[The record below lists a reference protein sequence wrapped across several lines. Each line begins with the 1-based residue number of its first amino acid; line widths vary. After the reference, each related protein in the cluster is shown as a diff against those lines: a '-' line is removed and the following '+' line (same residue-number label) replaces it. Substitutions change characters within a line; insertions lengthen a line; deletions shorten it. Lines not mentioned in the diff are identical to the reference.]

1 MKHSILSCALLG
13 ALAAGSA
20 CAADTQIYGV
30 VDTGFSVRNNHY
42 VNGDEK
48 TTTAMMSGQ
57 YIGSRFG
64 IKCFED
70 LGNGMKAGFV
80 LESSIK
86 SDDGSLGQNGRH
98 FGREARVYLAGD
110 FGEVS
115 FGRVGPIVG
124 GNGPYARFAHVMNA
138 FSCGW
143 GDIGGHL
150 QVVSLGYEYLD
161 NAVAYKTPTVAGLD
175 ATVQYSFG
183 SLQVVSLGYEFVDN
197 TVNYLTPKFGGF
209 DAVFQYSFGA
219 DAKNYGS
226 GTEGKSSVERMYAG
240 AVRYQDDVILVSAGI
255 EGINQAQPA
264 ARAANLD
271 DALSFN
277 LGGSYNAGFAKFY
290 AYGQVFRDYA
300 KAAKVTMF
308 AVPSGV
314 DGYGVNLGFETKA
327 LGGTVK
333 GSFGWG
339 DFDGSHESDK
349 TMKTYQTAVGYAYS
363 LSRRTTL
370 YTAAGWIHNDFSN
383 AYETS
388 KPTAVENDYEW
399 ICGITHKF

>member
-1 MKHSILSCALLG
+1 MKHSILCCAVTG
-13 ALAAGSA
+13 ALASGAA

-30 VDTGFSVRNNHY
+30 IDTGFSVRNNQY
-42 VNGDEK
+42 VNGNSD
-48 TTTAMMSGQ
+48 TTTRMVSGQ

-64 IKCFED
+64 IQGSED
-70 LGNGMKAGFV
+70 LGNGYKAGFV

-86 SDDGSLGQNGRH
+86 TDDGSLGQGGRLW
-98 FGREARVYLAGD
+98 GRDARVYLSGD

-124 GNGPYARFAHVMNA
+124 GNGPYARFGHVMNA

-143 GDIGGHL
+143 GDVG
-150 QVVSLGYEYLD
+150 
-161 NAVAYKTPTVAGLD
+161 
-175 ATVQYSFG
+175 G

-197 TVNYLTPKFGGF
+197 AVTYLTPKFGGL
-209 DAVFQYSFGA
+209 DVVFQYSFGA
-219 DAKNYGS
+219 DTQSDAYKDGM
-226 GTEGKSSVERMYAG
+226 EGKSSVERMYAG
-240 AVRYQDDVILVSAGI
+240 AVRYQNSTVLVSAGV
-255 EGINQAQPA
+255 ESINQDQPSA
-264 ARAANLD
+264 DRNGLD

-277 LGGSYNAGFAKFY
+277 LGGSYDAGFAKFY
-290 AYGQVFRDYA
+290 VYSQVFQNYA

-308 AVPSGV
+308 SISSGV

-333 GSFGWG
+333 ASFGWG
-339 DFDGSHESDK
+339 DFEGSHADNL
-349 TMKTYQTAVGYAYS
+349 TMKSYH
-363 LSRRTTL
+363 
-370 YTAAGWIHNDFSN
+370 TAAGWIHNDFSDDY
-383 AYETS
+383 AAA

>member
-1 MKHSILSCALLG
+1 MKHSILSCAVLG
-13 ALAAGSA
+13 AIAAGSA
-20 CAADTQIYGV
+20 FAADTQVYCV

-42 VNGDEK
+42 VNGDET

-64 IKCFED
+64 IKGSED

-86 SDDGSLGQNGRH
+86 SDDGSLGQNGRL

-124 GNGPYARFAHVMNA
+124 GNGPYARFGHVMNA

-143 GDIGGHL
+143 GDVG
-150 QVVSLGYEYLD
+150 
-161 NAVAYKTPTVAGLD
+161 
-175 ATVQYSFG
+175 G

-219 DAKNYGS
+219 DTKYYGS

-264 ARAANLD
+264 ARVANLD

-308 AVPSGV
+308 AIPSGV

-339 DFDGSHESDK
+339 DFEGSHESDK
-349 TMKTYQTAVGYAYS
+349 TMKTYQTTVGYAYS

-370 YTAAGWIHNDFSN
+370 YTAAGWIHNDFSD
-383 AYETS
+383 AYEAA